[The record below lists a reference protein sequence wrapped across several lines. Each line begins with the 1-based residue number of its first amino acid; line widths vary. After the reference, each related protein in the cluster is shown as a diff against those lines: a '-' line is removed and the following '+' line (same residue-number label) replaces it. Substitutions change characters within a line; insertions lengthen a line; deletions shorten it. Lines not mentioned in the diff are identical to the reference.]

1 MGLCIGIL
9 ENQLAEAAEYLDLNK
24 YVFKFL
30 KDSEEYEDYLN
41 SLKIKTLRDC
51 LLFSGSNSYLRAL
64 RFKTN
69 GKETETHVKDMV
81 AHAFYDERQVAIVND
96 FFDNPHMVL
105 VFPTIF
111 EDTTRKE
118 EEIGITLKEEISED
132 IMTNVLDNLEKL
144 ECIPTITLE
153 RFKLDVMDDDVN
165 NLEMFK
171 MRQQKIKTDNQIRYK
186 EQLVSNFKEAFKFR
200 MITYYTKLREFGL
213 EDIMR
218 KLDEMGY
225 LDERF
230 KGDIFIYEEEA
241 RRILARRLC
250 AISYKNDIDLLM
262 SQGILKPEMLT
273 YSLDV

>member
-1 MGLCIGIL
+1 
-9 ENQLAEAAEYLDLNK
+9 
-24 YVFKFL
+24 
-30 KDSEEYEDYLN
+30 
-41 SLKIKTLRDC
+41 
-51 LLFSGSNSYLRAL
+51 
-64 RFKTN
+64 
-69 GKETETHVKDMV
+69 
-81 AHAFYDERQVAIVND
+81 
-96 FFDNPHMVL
+96 MVL

-118 EEIGITLKEEISED
+118 EEIGITLKEEISLD
-132 IMTNVLDNLEKL
+132 IMNNVLDNLEKL

-230 KGDIFIYEEEA
+230 KEDIFIYEEEA

-250 AISYKNDIDLLM
+250 AISYKNDIELLM